1 MRKACSISSAIKY
14 TVLNIMYFDLQIVVF
29 SELSIVDIVRS
40 LSKRKIYN
48 GDGNSV
54 SELVTPFRVYLSF
67 VTSFLILLMMLSELK

>member
-1 MRKACSISSAIKY
+1 
-14 TVLNIMYFDLQIVVF
+14 MYFDLQIVVF